1 MAKCTNK
8 GFPIDKPDADDELYV
23 GIVESLDPQ
32 SQAARS
38 FFDKKFVT
46 FLKRPS

>member
-1 MAKCTNK
+1 MAKWTNK

-32 SQAARS
+32 SCINRQNCIKA
-38 FFDKKFVT
+38 
-46 FLKRPS
+46 